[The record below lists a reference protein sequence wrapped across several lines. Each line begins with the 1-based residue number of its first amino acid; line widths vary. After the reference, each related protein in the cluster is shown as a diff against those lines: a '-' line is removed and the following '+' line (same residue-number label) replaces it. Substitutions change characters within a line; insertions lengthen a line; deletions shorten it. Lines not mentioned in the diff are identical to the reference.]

1 MKNVMMI
8 ALLLL
13 VGGVSFGQKF
23 RHDPTYSVNNYKHPN
38 KAAEAKATDNS
49 TKLEAANVETAD
61 NYKHPQATTTA
72 KKYTVKS
79 TPKQSGSYK
88 HPYGL

>member
-8 ALLLL
+8 SLLLL
-13 VGGVSFGQKF
+13 VGGKSFGQKF

-38 KAAEAKATDNS
+38 KAAAAKAYDTATTLD
-49 TKLEAANVETAD
+49 TTNVEVAD
-61 NYKHPQATTTA
+61 NYKHPQVTTST
-72 KKYTVKS
+72 KKYKVKS